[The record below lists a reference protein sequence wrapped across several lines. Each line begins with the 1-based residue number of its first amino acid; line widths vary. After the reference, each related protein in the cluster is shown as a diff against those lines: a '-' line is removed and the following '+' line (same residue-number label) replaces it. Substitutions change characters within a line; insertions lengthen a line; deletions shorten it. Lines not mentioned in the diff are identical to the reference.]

1 MSFFLIYYMCGDFM
15 TEEMYKRL
23 NNYLNDIFLELNKKD
38 KIFVNNLES
47 IVSLNAIIN
56 NFFDIHIEII
66 SKQNNLSFNDIFL
79 LGREIIGKINPKY
92 LNEYDN
98 LIDSGRLDFCYED
111 ISKVSSCF
119 KDDITKNRWININ
132 RYFNYDDVISIVH
145 EFFHYTQL
153 GSEYTTY
160 NHEFFTEFISIYFE
174 KIAEKYL
181 LEEKNIPK
189 DEILLNSRIID
200 FLHSNSNFYK
210 YSVILL
216 AYENLGDINKNT
228 INELNDVVNFED
240 EIFEQKCIQFLEQ
253 LDKINEINKENSIN
267 KMTKLV
273 NQNYK
278 YIVGTFFAYYALEH
292 SKIEDM
298 VTLNDKINSEE
309 YSYLGVSEILDTVGI
324 EINYETINETLNI
337 IKNSIYEKKREKTK

>member
-1 MSFFLIYYMCGDFM
+1 MCGDFM

-38 KIFVNNLES
+38 KVFINNLKQ

-56 NFFDIHIEII
+56 DFFDIHIESI
-66 SKQNNLSFNDIFL
+66 SKENNLSFNDVFL
-79 LGREIIGKINPKY
+79 LGREIIEKINPKY
-92 LNEYDN
+92 LKEYDN
-98 LIDSGRLDFCYED
+98 LINSGRLDFDYED
-111 ISKVSSCF
+111 ILDNSCCI
-119 KDDITKNRWININ
+119 KDSITKNRWININ
-132 RYFNYDDVISIVH
+132 RYFNYDDVLSIIH

-153 GSEYTTY
+153 DSEYTTY
-160 NHEFFTEFISIYFE
+160 NHEFFTEFISIHFE

-181 LEEKNIPK
+181 LEEKNISK
-189 DEILLNSRIID
+189 DEISINSRIIN

-216 AYENLGDINKNT
+216 AYENLGNINKNT
-228 INELNDVVNFED
+228 INELNDAMNFKD
-240 EIFEQKCIQFLEQ
+240 KTFEQECLQFLEK

-267 KMTKLV
+267 EMTSLV

-278 YIVGTFFAYYALEH
+278 YIVGTFLAYYALEH
-292 SKIEDM
+292 TKIEDM
-298 VTLNDKINSEE
+298 VKLNDKINSEE

-324 EINYETINETLNI
+324 EINNETINETLNI
-337 IKNSIYEKKREKTK
+337 IKNSIYNQKREKTK